1 LIGTELDIDK
11 IGSKNLVSEN
21 NAFKK
26 QKEAVDAIDSML
38 KATSEQERR
47 IGIME
52 NEVKEKKRETVRKE
66 SNHCRVLRGLKR
78 EVNRLEADK
87 RQIEYN
93 MRQKSVMLGEKER
106 RQIQRL
112 RESRERTFKEYA
124 EFATKLNKAN
134 RSDVLEPIGKKVDL
148 KEVHSNALMES
159 KENSNRQLAEHM
171 ESNKRLVEAARQRY
185 EQELSEYEDYVNR

>member
-1 LIGTELDIDK
+1 M
-11 IGSKNLVSEN
+11 SEN

>member
-1 LIGTELDIDK
+1 MIGTELDIDK